1 MISTTGG
8 SSCCTRKASMIAT
21 MENHCQRV
29 RRNLS
34 SRFEGRNKLPKL
46 AFWFEPCGARAR
58 MHTRAKNPAGRSSS
72 NASLSNFFS
81 KPWEST
87 LLVGKTPLHS
97 PAGGTIATS
106 TGHRRTLAK
115 LLHGKPA
122 RRSAWISAL
131 CDEGKSA
138 RTVRLTTCWWI
149 LWSDTTKVKFKL
161 FMNLIHNL

>member
-58 MHTRAKNPAGRSSS
+58 MHTTAKNPASRSSS
-72 NASLSNFFS
+72 NASLSILFS

-87 LLVGKTPLHS
+87 LLAGKTPLHS
-97 PAGGTIATS
+97 PAGSTTAHQHWSPQNSCEATARQAS
-106 TGHRRTLAK
+106 TAQCLDLGSLRRGKERTNCATYN
-115 LLHGKPA
+115 LLV
-122 RRSAWISAL
+122 
-131 CDEGKSA
+131 DF
-138 RTVRLTTCWWI
+138 V
-149 LWSDTTKVKFKL
+149 V
-161 FMNLIHNL
+161 

>member
-46 AFWFEPCGARAR
+46 AFWLEPCGARAR
-58 MHTRAKNPAGRSSS
+58 MHTTAKNPASRSSS
-72 NASLSNFFS
+72 NASLSIFFS

-87 LLVGKTPLHS
+87 LLAGKNTTALAGWEQYS
-97 PAGGTIATS
+97 PPVLVTAEPCEATARQAS
-106 TGHRRTLAK
+106 TAQCLDLGSLRR
-115 LLHGKPA
+115 GK
-122 RRSAWISAL
+122 
-131 CDEGKSA
+131 E
-138 RTVRLTTCWWI
+138 RTNCATYN
-149 LWSDTTKVKFKL
+149 L
-161 FMNLIHNL
+161 FVDFVV